1 MLAKFAAMEDA
12 LKTSMADVQA
22 SVTLVHTKLSTLTDQ
37 VRHSQFV
44 FRKRFFSNYANN
56 FGSNYAS
63 NHCRQVWKIKK
74 NWRKNE
80 KKMMENWKKKWW
92 KIEKK
97 LMKNWKKSSIYY

>member
-44 FRKRFFSNYANN
+44 FSVLT
-56 FGSNYAS
+56 S
-63 NHCRQVWKIKK
+63 C
-74 NWRKNE
+74 
-80 KKMMENWKKKWW
+80 
-92 KIEKK
+92 
-97 LMKNWKKSSIYY
+97 KSLSIPYWISTDCLCIS